1 MGIDIITVHLD
12 FKDHAVVLIY
22 ILKHKLI
29 FSSINTQ
36 GIELG
41 NEEDTEM
48 SASNPMRKK
57 KQRL

>member
-12 FKDHAVVLIY
+12 FKDHALVLIY

-29 FSSINTQ
+29 FSSINAQ
-36 GIELG
+36 GIELD

-48 SASNPMRKK
+48 SASNPMRKQ